1 MLSSLPFLA
10 PFFLALRNMRT
21 RLGRTL
27 LTVVGIVLGVAVVLA
42 VQVTNQST
50 LDSIRRV
57 FDRAAGQANL
67 LIVPVNQG
75 SDVLEES
82 LLAQIERADGVEVAA
97 PSVKVQTLL
106 ASEAESW
113 QIAFTING
121 LASGNVLDLYGVDP
135 ILDPEVRVY
144 QLFEGRA
151 PEPEA
156 YEVLVSR
163 KFAQEK
169 GLQIG
174 NDLVVLTPDSQARL
188 EIVGLLAEEGV
199 GLLNDGVVAFAPLG
213 VIQDL
218 YGRGGELDEIAL
230 RIDSAISADTRQ
242 IEALKDSLAGR
253 VGRRGQVIYPA
264 ARGQL
269 VTQMLATY
277 QQGLA
282 FFSMI
287 AIFVGAFLIYNTF
300 SMTVVERTRE
310 IGMLRAIGM
319 NRWHVLGM
327 VLAEAGMLSV
337 VGSILGLGTGL
348 LLARSLTTMM
358 GAVVT
363 SSESVLSVPWQGLAQ
378 SVVVGV
384 GVTLSSALL
393 PAFQAARISPLEAL
407 SARGRS
413 VQAVRPTI
421 WISGLALLFVGWA
434 ALYRLEWRPEVNFQ
448 AGSASVLVILFGAT
462 LTVSLAVAGL
472 ERLTRPLA
480 GALYGDEGR
489 LGSANIRRSVGRTTL
504 TVASLMVALT
514 MIIGVGSLAYSFEQ
528 DMVAWV
534 DTALGGDLYVRSPMT
549 MRASFARQLEN
560 VPGVAAVTP
569 VRYLTVRVAPGMSAA
584 DAGEDDSLF
593 FAAIDPWTFRQVGA
607 IEFAASSGDPEQNW
621 ASLERGDALF
631 ISTVVADRYS
641 LSQGDN
647 ISLLTRR
654 GEHAFT
660 VAGVMI
666 DFTGQGYIVYS
677 TYADLQRWFGEEGA
691 DRFTVKIT
699 PGYAVSSVA
708 QEIEARYAARRY
720 ISVQTSEVFKT
731 NILDLVG
738 SSFRLF
744 DVLNLIGVIIGALG
758 VINTL
763 VMNVW
768 ERQRE
773 IGGLRSLGMTR
784 RQTTQMVLAES
795 LAMGLIGGVY
805 GLGFGYVVA
814 EIMIYAMNMLN
825 GYDLQFIFTPGPYLL
840 GVLIAL
846 GISQLAALYPAR
858 RAAAV
863 NIIEAIKHE

>member
-1 MLSSLPFLA
+1 MLSSLPFFA

-21 RLGRTL
+21 RPGRTF
-27 LTVVGIVLGVAVVLA
+27 LTLVGIILGVAVVLA

-67 LIVPVNQG
+67 LVVPVNQG
-75 SDVLEES
+75 ADVLEED
-82 LLAQIERADGVEVAA
+82 LLAQVEYADGVEVAA
-97 PSVKVQTLL
+97 PSVKVPTLL

-113 QIAFTING
+113 QIAFTIDG

-135 ILDPEVRVY
+135 LRDSQVRVY
-144 QLFEGRA
+144 QLSAGRM
-151 PEPEA
+151 PESEA
-156 YEVLVSR
+156 YEVLLPR
-163 KFAQEK
+163 KFADEK
-169 GLQIG
+169 GLHLG

-188 EIVGLLAEEGV
+188 EVVGLLAEEGV
-199 GLLNDGVVAFAPLG
+199 GLLNNGVVAFAPLN
-213 VIQDL
+213 VVQDL
-218 YGRGGELDEIAL
+218 YGRGSELDEIAL
-230 RIDSAISADTRQ
+230 RVDPAISENPQ
-242 IEALKDSLAGR
+242 EIEALKEGLAGR
-253 VGRRGQVIYPA
+253 VGRRGRVIYPA

-269 VTQMLATY
+269 VSQMLATY

-327 VLAEAGMLSV
+327 VLTEAGILSV
-337 VGSILGLGTGL
+337 VGSALGLGAGI
-348 LLARSLTTMM
+348 LLARGLTALL
-358 GAVVT
+358 GKVVANST
-363 SSESVLSVPWQGLAQ
+363 GVLSIPWQGLAQ
-378 SVVVGV
+378 SVIVGI
-384 GVTLSSALL
+384 GVTLSAALL
-393 PAFQAARISPLEAL
+393 PAVQAARISPLEAL
-407 SARGRS
+407 RARGRS
-413 VQAVRPTI
+413 VRAVRPTI
-421 WISGLALLFVGWA
+421 WISGLVLLFVGWV
-434 ALYRLEWRPEVNFQ
+434 ALYRVEWRPEITFP
-448 AGSASVLVILFGAT
+448 AGSVAVLAILFGAT
-462 LTVSLAVAGL
+462 LTVSLAIAGL
-472 ERLTRPLA
+472 GRLTRPLA
-480 GALYGDEGR
+480 GALYGNEGQ
-489 LGSANIRRSVGRTTL
+489 LGSANIHRSIGRTTL

-514 MIIGVGSLAYSFEQ
+514 MVIGVGSLAYSFEQ
-528 DMVAWV
+528 DMVAWI

-549 MRASFARQLEN
+549 MRDSFGRQLEN

-569 VRYLTVRVAPGMSAA
+569 ARYLTVRLAPGMSPV
-584 DAGEDDSLF
+584 DGGEDDSVNF
-593 FAAIDPWTFRQVGA
+593 VAIDPWTFRQVGSV
-607 IEFAASSGDPEQNW
+607 EFVAGSGDPEQNW
-621 ASLERGDALF
+621 SQLAGGDALF
-631 ISTVVADRYS
+631 ISNVVADRYD
-641 LSQGDN
+641 LSQGDK

-666 DFTGQGYIVYS
+666 DFTGHGYIVNGS
-677 TYADLQRWFGEEGA
+677 YADLQRWFGEEGA
-691 DRFTVKIT
+691 DRFTIKVK

-708 QEIEARYAARRY
+708 QEIEDRYAARRH
-720 ISVQTSEVFKT
+720 ISVQTSETFKT
-731 NILDLVG
+731 NILDLMD

-763 VMNVW
+763 VMNVL
-768 ERQRE
+768 ERQQE

-795 LAMGLIGGVY
+795 LAMGVIGAIY

-825 GYDLQFIFTPGPYLL
+825 SYDLQFVFTPRPYLL
-840 GVLIAL
+840 GILIAV
-846 GISQLAALYPAR
+846 GISQLAALIPAR
-858 RAAAV
+858 QAAAV

>member
-82 LLAQIERADGVEVAA
+82 LLTQIERADGVEVAA
-97 PSVKVQTLL
+97 PSVKGQTLL

-188 EIVGLLAEEGV
+188 EVVGLLAEEGV

-269 VTQMLATY
+269 VT
-277 QQGLA
+277 QGLA

-480 GALYGDEGR
+480 GALY
-489 LGSANIRRSVGRTTL
+489 A
-504 TVASLMVALT
+504 
-514 MIIGVGSLAYSFEQ
+514 
-528 DMVAWV
+528 
-534 DTALGGDLYVRSPMT
+534 
-549 MRASFARQLEN
+549 
-560 VPGVAAVTP
+560 
-569 VRYLTVRVAPGMSAA
+569 
-584 DAGEDDSLF
+584 
-593 FAAIDPWTFRQVGA
+593 
-607 IEFAASSGDPEQNW
+607 
-621 ASLERGDALF
+621 
-631 ISTVVADRYS
+631 
-641 LSQGDN
+641 
-647 ISLLTRR
+647 
-654 GEHAFT
+654 
-660 VAGVMI
+660 
-666 DFTGQGYIVYS
+666 
-677 TYADLQRWFGEEGA
+677 
-691 DRFTVKIT
+691 
-699 PGYAVSSVA
+699 
-708 QEIEARYAARRY
+708 
-720 ISVQTSEVFKT
+720 
-731 NILDLVG
+731 
-738 SSFRLF
+738 
-744 DVLNLIGVIIGALG
+744 
-758 VINTL
+758 
-763 VMNVW
+763 
-768 ERQRE
+768 
-773 IGGLRSLGMTR
+773 
-784 RQTTQMVLAES
+784 
-795 LAMGLIGGVY
+795 
-805 GLGFGYVVA
+805 
-814 EIMIYAMNMLN
+814 
-825 GYDLQFIFTPGPYLL
+825 
-840 GVLIAL
+840 
-846 GISQLAALYPAR
+846 
-858 RAAAV
+858 
-863 NIIEAIKHE
+863 